1 MIRLLDANIVNQI
14 AAGEVI
20 ERPFSAIKELV
31 ENSIDA
37 GATRI
42 GVRVRNG
49 GQTLIIVED
58 NGHGMDSMDLEMCVE
73 RHSTSKLPQND
84 LFNIKTM
91 GFRGEALASIGSIAR
106 MTISSKTKESDSA
119 WEIKVEGGIK
129 SELSPCSGTTGT
141 RIEIRDLFFATPARL
156 KFLKSPSSEMSA
168 IVDVMNKLAIAH
180 PHITFTL
187 KDDARTFLEH
197 IATDSIKERLKS
209 VLGEDFTNNC
219 AFVEFKN
226 PGMSIKGYVSLPTF
240 NRGNRMQQFFFV
252 NNRCI
257 QDQLLSTAIRVA
269 YQDLLSSDRYPI
281 LALFMEINPEEID
294 VNVHP
299 TKSQIRFQDPQEI
312 KSYVI
317 STVKKGLGTS
327 SHKTS
332 STISDQMMNRFSAPL
347 MQNNYAPSSYTPSS
361 PSSGFRFDSSPS
373 KTTLPFQMPGP
384 PSQGHMPSLDEI
396 YPLGHAKAQ
405 IHENY
410 IIAQT
415 QEGMIIVDQHAA
427 HERLTYEKM
436 KSDFY
441 AGTVARQTLLMPEII
456 DLSHDQID
464 ILMLAAQTL
473 HQFGVVIERFGLS
486 GVIVREIPVI
496 IGNVTFKDIILSIIE
511 NLQENEN
518 SEVLEVKI
526 NEILSSKACHA
537 SVRSGR
543 ILTLPE
549 MNSLLR
555 EMEATPFSGQ
565 CNHGRPTYVDLKL
578 KDIERLFGRA

>member
-1 MIRLLDANIVNQI
+1 MIRLLDANVINQI

-42 GVRVRNG
+42 SVRVRNG

-58 NGHGMDSMDLEMCVE
+58 NGHGMDSMDLEICVE

-106 MTISSKTKESDSA
+106 MTISSKTQGSDSA
-119 WEIKVEGGIK
+119 WSVKVEGGVK

-180 PHITFTL
+180 PHITFIL
-187 KDDARTFLEH
+187 KDDTRTFLEH
-197 IATDSIKERLKS
+197 IATDSLKERLRS
-209 VLGEDFTNNC
+209 VLGEDFINNC
-219 AFVEFKN
+219 AFVEFQN
-226 PGMSIKGYVSLPTF
+226 EGIAIKGYVSLPTF

-257 QDQLLSTAIRVA
+257 QDQLLLTAIRVA
-269 YQDLLSSDRYPI
+269 YQDLMSSDRYPI
-281 LALFMEINPEEID
+281 LALFMDISPEEID

-317 STVKKGLGTS
+317 STVKKGLGVS
-327 SHKTS
+327 SYKTS
-332 STISDQMMNRFSAPL
+332 STISDQMMNRFSSPSS
-347 MQNNYAPSSYTPSS
+347 QGSYTSSSYTPSS
-361 PSSGFRFDSSPS
+361 SGFKFDSSPS
-373 KTTLPFQMPGP
+373 KTTLPFEVPSGP
-384 PSQGHMPSLDEI
+384 AQSYMPSIDET

-410 IIAQT
+410 IVAQT
-415 QEGMIIVDQHAA
+415 DQGMIIVDQHAA
-427 HERLTYEKM
+427 HERLVYEKM

-441 AGTVARQTLLMPEII
+441 AGTVARQTLLMPEIV
-456 DLSHDQID
+456 DLSHDEID
-464 ILMLAAQTL
+464 TLMSVVETL
-473 HQFGVVIERFGLS
+473 KKFGVLIEKFGTS
-486 GVIVREIPVI
+486 GVIIREIPVI
-496 IGNVTFKDIILSIIE
+496 MGNVTFKDIVLSIIE
-511 NLQENEN
+511 NLKENED
-518 SEVLEVKI
+518 SQILEMKI
-526 NEILSSKACHA
+526 NEILSSKSCHG

-549 MNSLLR
+549 MNTLLR

-578 KDIERLFGRA
+578 KDIERLFGRS